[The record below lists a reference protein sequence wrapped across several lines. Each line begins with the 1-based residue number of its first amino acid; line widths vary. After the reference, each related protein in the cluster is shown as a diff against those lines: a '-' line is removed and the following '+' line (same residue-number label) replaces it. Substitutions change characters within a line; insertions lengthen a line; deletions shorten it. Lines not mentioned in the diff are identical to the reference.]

1 LKAENHKKSSAS
13 DDLTV
18 VLLRGNGS
26 PRSFR
31 LSLPALHR
39 SLIALGFL
47 FAFSLL
53 AAAVMLGI
61 SIFQNV
67 QLPDLPAASSSPSA
81 QAPGQTPGQAPE
93 AGGLW
98 QQIKGTASPSPT
110 DSELQKEVEGLRQDV
125 ARLNAQIDKRQA
137 VNGDSKPLIQF
148 LGPRAVLVPPSDT
161 FIRIKNPKVTRDAAG
176 KQMLV
181 TFELHN
187 VHPQQVQERGFIM
200 VVAKTPDMI
209 LTYPARALSPDDNI
223 LVDFTKGET
232 FAISRFREAEAA
244 FPLNLLEGRKPSF
257 QIILFSTDGRV
268 LGHMHVEAGK

>member
-1 LKAENHKKSSAS
+1 LKPENHKKSSAS

-47 FAFSLL
+47 FAFALL

-61 SIFQNV
+61 SVFQNV
-67 QLPDLPAASSSPSA
+67 QLPELPPVASSPSA
-81 QAPGQTPGQAPE
+81 QTPGQAPE
-93 AGGLW
+93 SGGLW
-98 QQIKGTASPSPT
+98 QQLKGATSPT
-110 DSELQKEVEGLRQDV
+110 PSDSELQKEVEGLRQDV
-125 ARLNAQIDKRQA
+125 ARLNAQIDKRQT
-137 VNGDSKPLIQF
+137 VSSSSKPLIQF
-148 LGPRAVLVPPSDT
+148 LGPRAVLVPESDT
-161 FIRIKNPKVTRDAAG
+161 FIRIKNPKVTRDVSG

-181 TFELHN
+181 SFELHN
-187 VHPQQVQERGFIM
+187 VHPQQVQERGYIM

-232 FAISRFREAEAA
+232 FAISRFREAEAT